1 MCVSLTA
8 ESFKDLADG
17 LVPLPVR
24 PLLLP
29 PRVGD
34 REAAAARPQAVR
46 DLKAVERFK

>member
-24 PLLLP
+24 LLLLP

-34 REAAAARPQAVR
+34 REAAAARLQVVR
-46 DLKAVERFK
+46 DLEAAERY